1 MGKTNVIKLSLSSI
15 KITDED
21 LHGYDNIRKLSVS
34 SKVRHLPI
42 GAFSAMSDL
51 EKVYFEAN
59 AHLTTIPESCFMNCR
74 RLTLIS
80 PFPESVVS
88 IGDKAFRGCTALKSI
103 HLPEHVTYVSPSAFD
118 GWKEDQTIHMEAD
131 HVLSEKC
138 KATVVRKPDDED
150 PSPDP
155 VGFET
160 DGTTKLYVVS
170 VKGGHVGRHRY
181 MPIDMPIKATSKK
194 EAATIARSRPR
205 VKHDHPDAILSVS
218 HVTEEVFMETVRK
231 NREDPYLNVRSKHEQ
246 KMFQDQ
252 IDARTKPE
260 TRPHRRR
267 K

>member
-1 MGKTNVIKLSLSSI
+1 MGKSKVIKLSLSSI
-15 KITDED
+15 KVTDED
-21 LHGYDNIRKLSVS
+21 LHGYANIRKLSIS

-42 GAFSAMSDL
+42 GAFSAMADL
-51 EKVYFEAN
+51 ERVYLEAN
-59 AHLTTIPESCFMNCR
+59 VHLTTIPEACFMNCR
-74 RLTLIS
+74 KLSDITPL
-80 PFPESVVS
+80 PESVVS
-88 IGDKAFRGCTALKSI
+88 IGDKAFKGCTAIRFI
-103 HLPEHVTYVSPSAFD
+103 HLPEHITYVSPSAFD
-118 GWKEDQTIHMEAD
+118 GWKEDQTIHMEGD

-138 KATVVRKPDDED
+138 KATVVRMPDEED

-194 EAATIARSRPR
+194 EAAAIARARPR

-218 HVTEEVFMETVRK
+218 HVSEEVFMETVRK
-231 NREDPYLNVRSKHEQ
+231 NREDPYLHVRSKREQ
-246 KMFQDQ
+246 RDFDDE
-252 IDARTKPE
+252 IDRRALPE